1 MASNSQKRLF
11 LLRHAQALSD
21 APNDKARALSPNGVD
36 DAQALGRLMA
46 KQSYFPDIVLCSP
59 ALRTRQTLE
68 ALEEGFGA
76 RVSNNPEILYNGAA
90 GDYLNEIQKV
100 SDEYSD
106 ILLVAHNPSVYE
118 LVIRLSDPDQD
129 SMMQRLSA
137 GYQPAT
143 LSVLDCSC
151 SSWKDIQF
159 GANELS
165 YLAEPLDYNAPARP
179 TRWM

>member
-1 MASNSQKRLF
+1 MASESKKRLF

-21 APNDKARALSPNGVD
+21 APSDKDRALSPKGIE
-36 DAQALGRLMA
+36 DAQALGRVMA
-46 KQSYFPDIVLCSP
+46 KKGYFPDLVLCSP

-68 ALEEGFGA
+68 ALEEGLGK
-76 RVSNNPEILYNGAA
+76 RHSERPDILYNGAA
-90 GDYLNEIQKV
+90 GDYLAEIQKA

-106 ILLVAHNPSVYE
+106 VMVVAHNPSIYE
-118 LVIRLSDPDQD
+118 LVIRLGNPEQD

-143 LSVLDCSC
+143 LSVLECAC

-159 GANELS
+159 GENDLS
-165 YLAEPLDYNAPARP
+165 YLAEPIDYNAPARP